1 MKTTPY
7 LEAIKNKKLTQANEG
22 LSPIYKNGR
31 ITPDT
36 RGLGPEYEK
45 DIKYKKVIPEK
56 KVIPKKKA
64 PIRRINIKNL
74 A

>member
-1 MKTTPY
+1 MAQAK
-7 LEAIKNKKLTQANEG
+7 IKDTILPSEG

-31 ITPDT
+31 ITPGT

-45 DIKYKKVIPEK
+45 DLKKKIMPHKIPT
-56 KVIPKKKA
+56 PKKKEQ
-64 PIRRINIKNL
+64 PNIKNIKNL